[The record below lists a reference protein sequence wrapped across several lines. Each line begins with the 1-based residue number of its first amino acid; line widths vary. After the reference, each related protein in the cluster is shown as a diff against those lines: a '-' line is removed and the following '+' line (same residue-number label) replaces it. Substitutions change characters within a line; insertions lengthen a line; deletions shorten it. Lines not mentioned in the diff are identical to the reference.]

1 MPKPPPF
8 TIKFMKWKTFCVVQP
23 YSGTRSWFLTTW
35 ICRQQTA
42 GKLQFLHEKEQKQL
56 RWWHVATGEY
66 EGKSGDAGVCGAEG
80 IEGDVLPSGGM
91 AGVHPPVS
99 SDRREPTHLWDVHG
113 NLERQREREREES
126 EREIWWKYKDGR
138 WFKETEGKEE
148 VVSDQPVYSSLF
160 SWRRNSSH
168 QRFFVLVTW
177 SKNMAA
183 SGYKSTPLKWDKKVI
198 FFLKRIDLL
207 DWTCIKS
214 NRD

>member
-113 NLERQREREREES
+113 NLERQRERERDRFGGS
-126 EREIWWKYKDGR
+126 IKMVDDSKKQKERKKLWATNR
-138 WFKETEGKEE
+138 
-148 VVSDQPVYSSLF
+148 
-160 SWRRNSSH
+160 
-168 QRFFVLVTW
+168 
-177 SKNMAA
+177 
-183 SGYKSTPLKWDKKVI
+183 STPLSSVEEETPLTNASS
-198 FFLKRIDLL
+198 FLLL
-207 DWTCIKS
+207 GVKTWLLAATS
-214 NRD
+214 QRL